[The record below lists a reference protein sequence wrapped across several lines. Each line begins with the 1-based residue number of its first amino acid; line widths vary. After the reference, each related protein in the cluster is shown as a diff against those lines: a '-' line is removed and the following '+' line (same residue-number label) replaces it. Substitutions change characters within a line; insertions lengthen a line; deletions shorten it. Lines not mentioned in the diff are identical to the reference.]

1 MKKVLGDFLRK
12 SESIILIVISSIL
25 LFISTPGFSLWPLA
39 FAALI
44 PFFIALK
51 KAPGPGTSA
60 LYGFIFGLL
69 FYFQLLYW
77 LAPTMRAGGVSM
89 PLAILCLAA
98 LSALLSLEF
107 ILTAW
112 LSFYFRKLGCLPWA
126 LMTASIWTL
135 CDFLKLQANKIA
147 AWFPWFSMAI
157 TQSPEPRFL
166 RWAFYGGIYGFS
178 FLMIFFQASIAHSL
192 KDFRLSA
199 FKAIAYAGFL
209 SALFFTPA
217 GNSHQTSQEEKLRI
231 ALLQPSIE
239 LYKKWDSVYASEIKN
254 TLENLALSASEQKPD
269 LIVWPENAL
278 PGWIDDREISAWLSS
293 LAKKTGAFHMV
304 GSLSKLDAR
313 HVAVFLISPEGE
325 IKAEYD
331 KRELVPF
338 GEYVPMRDFLGKYV
352 KALGAMG
359 EFEEGP
365 REQPLMEVKGFKIG
379 PSICYE
385 SVFDYLFREQA
396 GRGADIFV
404 NVTNDGW
411 YFDTFMP
418 LQHLAEAKLRAAE
431 NAVYLA
437 RAANN
442 GICAFIGSSGEIIS
456 STKLNEKTFLIAD
469 IKKQTPMKRSVP
481 EYFFVYLSL
490 IIFVSFLTARIFI

>member
-1 MKKVLGDFLRK
+1 MKKLLGDFLRK

-39 FAALI
+39 FVALI
-44 PFFIALK
+44 PFFISLK
-51 KAPGPGTSA
+51 KSPSARASA
-60 LYGFIFGLL
+60 LYGFFFGIL
-69 FYFQLLYW
+69 FYCQLLYW
-77 LAPTMRAGGVSM
+77 LAPTIRAGGVSM
-89 PLAILCLAA
+89 PVAILCLIA

-112 LSFYFRKLGCLPWA
+112 FSFYFKKLGCLPWA

-135 CDFLKLQANKIA
+135 CDFLKLQVNKFA
-147 AWFPWFSMAI
+147 LWFPWFSMAM
-157 TQSPEPRFL
+157 TQSENPEL
-166 RWAFYGGIYGFS
+166 IRWTFYAGIYGFS
-178 FLMIFFQASIAHSL
+178 FVMVFFQASIAYSL

-199 FKAIAYAGFL
+199 FKVIAYLGIL
-209 SALFFTPA
+209 IALFLAP
-217 GNSHQTSQEEKLRI
+217 HEKISQKPEGEKLRV

-239 LYKKWDSVYASEIKN
+239 LYKKWDRVYVAEIKN
-254 TLENLALSASEQKPD
+254 TLENLAISASAEKPD

-278 PGWIDDREISAWLSS
+278 PGWIDDREISSWLS
-293 LAKKTGAFHMV
+293 LLVKKTGAFHMV

-365 REQPLMEVKGFKIG
+365 YEQPLMEIKGFKIG

-385 SVFDYLFREQA
+385 SIFDYLFRKQA
-396 GRGADIFV
+396 RLGTDIFV
-404 NVTNDGW
+404 NITNDGW

-431 NAVYLA
+431 NAVYIA

-442 GICAFIGSSGEIIS
+442 GICAFIGTRGEIIS
-456 STKLNEKTFLIAD
+456 STRLNEKTFIIAD
-469 IKKQTPMKRSVP
+469 IKKQIPVKRNVP
-481 EYFFVYLSL
+481 EYFFVYLSF